1 VRTATLLA
9 TLAAPC
15 LHAADA
21 ADPAPSASHAAPAD
35 AASAD
40 APPSP
45 AVTTAPRADA
55 SADEANAPS
64 RAPSAGTADATSAP
78 RPDAFHYRLVIDAPS
93 ALEPV
98 LRANVGLARWQDF
111 ADMTGALFDAL
122 ARDAISEAKDAAAAA
137 GWFSASAEVRVDA
150 KASPATVTL
159 VLTPGAP
166 THVREVAIDVEG
178 PATNE
183 GPVAADAIARLRN
196 EWKLPRG
203 EVFTQARW
211 AQAKTDAVLALAR
224 GGFAAAKI
232 TASAAAVDPQAAT
245 ADLHVTIASG
255 PRFRVGEL
263 RIRGL
268 KRYPESVVRNFST
281 LKPGDPYDAEALD
294 TLVRRLS
301 ASGYF
306 ASVQAE
312 IVTDDAT
319 AGAAP
324 IDIAV
329 IEAPTRRL
337 DAGVGYSTDTRFR
350 ANASWRDVDVDG
362 HATQLAIDARLEQD
376 VSSLSARLT
385 KAPNA
390 AGWIDGVLGEVEHTD
405 ISKLVTE
412 TAIAGVRR
420 QGVDM
425 RDNWAFG
432 AAYYFD
438 RQEPEGAANITS
450 HAVYAD
456 VVRTWRRTD
465 DLISPTRGYNVA
477 LQTGVGLP
485 GVSTRSFGRVI
496 VQFAAWQP
504 LARDYT
510 LSLRAEAGA
519 VIAGAREGI
528 PSALLFRTGGDTT
541 VRGYAFE
548 SLGVKSGDA
557 VVPGRYYAVTSA
569 EATKWI
575 GDNWGIAAFVDAG
588 NAVDAP
594 RDLSHLAL
602 GYGLGGRLRTP
613 IGPFRLDVAWG
624 QDVHRVRVHFSVG
637 LAF

>member
-1 VRTATLLA
+1 MRTATLLA
-9 TLAAPC
+9 TLATPC

-21 ADPAPSASHAAPAD
+21 TDAPSASHAAPAD
-35 AASAD
+35 AATTD
-40 APPSP
+40 APPAP
-45 AVTTAPRADA
+45 AVTTAPPADTPAETNSASPVGPSAGPAGTASAPRADA
-55 SADEANAPS
+55 F
-64 RAPSAGTADATSAP
+64 R
-78 RPDAFHYRLVIDAPS
+78 YRLVIDAPS
-93 ALEPV
+93 ALESV

-111 ADMTGALFDAL
+111 SDMTGALFDAL
-122 ARDAISEAKDAAAAA
+122 ARDAINETKDAAAAA
-137 GWFSASAEVRVDA
+137 GWFSASAEVRVDP
-150 KASPATVTL
+150 KTTPATVTL

-166 THVREVAIDVEG
+166 TLVRDVRIDVDG
-178 PATNE
+178 PATSD
-183 GPVAADAIARLRN
+183 GPAAAEAIARLRD
-196 EWKLPRG
+196 EWKLPHG

-211 AQAKTDAVLALAR
+211 AQSKTDAVRALAR

-232 TASAAAVDPQAAT
+232 TASQAAVDPEAAA
-245 ADLHVTIASG
+245 ADLQVTIASG
-255 PRFRVGEL
+255 PRFHVGEL

-281 LKPGDPYDAEALD
+281 LKPGDDYDAEALD

-312 IVTDDAT
+312 VVTEAAT

-337 DAGVGYSTDTRFR
+337 DAGIGYSTDTRFR
-350 ANASWRDVDVDG
+350 ANASWRNVDIDG
-362 HATQLAIDARLEQD
+362 RATQLAIDARLEQD
-376 VSSLSARLT
+376 VSSLSVRLT
-385 KAPNA
+385 KAPNDT
-390 AGWIDGVLGEVEHTD
+390 GWIDGVLGEIERTD
-405 ISKLVTE
+405 ISNLITE
-412 TAIAGVRR
+412 TAVAGVRR
-420 QGVDM
+420 QSVDM

-438 RQEPEGAANITS
+438 RQEPEGAPDITS
-450 HAVYAD
+450 HALYVDA
-456 VVRTWRRTD
+456 VRTWRRTD
-465 DLISPTRGYNVA
+465 DLIAPTRGYNFA
-477 LQTGVGLP
+477 LQAGVGPP

-496 VQFAAWQP
+496 AQFAAWQP
-504 LARDYT
+504 LARDIT

-528 PSALLFRTGGDTT
+528 PSALLFRTGGDSS

-575 GDNWGIAAFVDAG
+575 GDNWGIAVFADAG
-588 NAVDAP
+588 NAVDSP

-602 GYGLGGRLRTP
+602 GYGVGGRLRTP
-613 IGPFRLDVAWG
+613 IGPFRLDLAYG